1 MRLQF
6 SGQEHKHRQS
16 ERRAF
21 AEATEII
28 SLLCRNPHQRRAKVQ
43 SSRTRR
49 CTEGARALHQEGREV
64 AVGAAL
70 YSPWQGMKWV
80 AEENREGSM
89 LLKMGWWDAVGT
101 QLRKEC
107 HEVQG

>member
-1 MRLQF
+1 M
-6 SGQEHKHRQS
+6 
-16 ERRAF
+16 
-21 AEATEII
+21 
-28 SLLCRNPHQRRAKVQ
+28 
-43 SSRTRR
+43 
-49 CTEGARALHQEGREV
+49 

-80 AEENREGSM
+80 AEENREGNM

-101 QLRKEC
+101 QLRKEW

>member
-28 SLLCRNPHQRRAKVQ
+28 SLFVSEPTPKMSKGSEPLGLGGAQKEPEHYIKRDVKWQSVQ
-43 SSRTRR
+43 LFI
-49 CTEGARALHQEGREV
+49 LHG
-64 AVGAAL
+64 
-70 YSPWQGMKWV
+70 
-80 AEENREGSM
+80 
-89 LLKMGWWDAVGT
+89 
-101 QLRKEC
+101 KEWN
-107 HEVQG
+107 G